1 MSDVSG
7 EFLVQKSS
15 YENQLVFGWANISMG
30 VDGSEI
36 VDHHGDVIGPDDLEL
51 AAYEFVLHERASG
64 EDHSGDSPS
73 GMLVE
78 SMFFDAAKIR
88 TLATDPFSGE
98 YNEDVA
104 ITLSKTIPTGWW
116 VGFHIPDRVAFERA
130 IDNKTM
136 FSIEGS
142 AVREKA
148 A

>member
-7 EFLVQKSS
+7 EFLVQKSN

-36 VDHHGDVIGPDDLEL
+36 VDHHGDVIAPDDLEL

-78 SMFFDAAKIR
+78 SMFFDAAKI
-88 TLATDPFSGE
+88 
-98 YNEDVA
+98 
-104 ITLSKTIPTGWW
+104 LSLI
-116 VGFHIPDRVAFERA
+116 HI
-130 IDNKTM
+130 
-136 FSIEGS
+136 
-142 AVREKA
+142 
-148 A
+148 